1 MTNAEKPSTR
11 DPAPIDEPL
20 WYKDAVIY
28 ELHVRAFSDGNADGI
43 GDFKGLTEKLD
54 YLYDLGIT
62 VLWLL
67 PFYPSPLKD
76 DGYDLAS
83 YTEIHPDYGTLKDF
97 KIFLREAH
105 RRGLRVIT
113 ELVVNH
119 TSDQHPW
126 FQRARRAAPGSKE
139 RDFYV
144 WSDSQEPYKEARIIF
159 KDFETSNWAWDP
171 VAKAYYWH
179 RFYSHQPDLNFA
191 NPSVKRAIFEAM
203 DFWLDMGVDGLR
215 LDAVPYLFERDGT
228 SCENLPETHLFLKE
242 LRKHVD
248 SKHRNRMLLAE
259 ANQWPEE
266 AVSYFGVGD
275 ECHMAF
281 HFPLMPRIFMS
292 VHMED
297 RFPIV
302 DILGQTPEIPATC
315 QWTLFLRNHDE
326 LTLEMVTDE
335 DRDYM
340 YKVYA
345 SDPKA
350 RINLGIRRRLAP
362 LVSNNRRK
370 IELLNCLLFSLPGTP
385 VVYYGDEIGMGDNFY
400 LGDRNGVRTPMQ
412 WSADRNAGFSHANPQ
427 RLFLPIII
435 DPQHHYEAINVDA
448 QQENLSSLLWWMK
461 RLITLRK
468 RFRAFG
474 RGTTEFLY
482 PANRRVLVF
491 IRRLEDEIILTVAN
505 LSRFVQ
511 CAELDLSA
519 FKGRVPVELFGQIE
533 FPPIGDLPYFIT
545 LGPHGFYWFKLEN
558 AAAAAPRALEEAPLA
573 TLEVNGPWEQVLARG
588 AKSGWEKILPGYLQK
603 CRWFGG
609 KGRKLR
615 SVSLAEAIA
624 IPADS
629 HDAQLAAVEVMYGEG
644 EPEVYVLPMTLVTA
658 DRALEIQQ
666 SFPQAVI
673 ARVKWKHNG
682 AALEGLLIDAL
693 YDRDF
698 SKALLDAISRRRSFK
713 GKTNEIL
720 AVPGK
725 FFRALRGSTETAL
738 EPSMV
743 RRDQSNTSIV
753 YGDRLVLKI
762 FRRLQEGVNPD
773 LEIGRFLSEKTNFE
787 HTPKLAGSLEI
798 RRSNKAVATVG
809 ILQSWIRNEGDAW
822 QYTLDHLADFF
833 EACYAMTAMP
843 SDLCRP
849 QGHIVDFLER
859 EVPAAMRESTGA
871 YLASAALLGR
881 RTGEFHVA
889 LASDAQ
895 DSDFAAEPYTPFYRR
910 AAYQSLRT
918 LADRA
923 LATLRER
930 LKQLPED
937 RRGEAERVL
946 SLKNE
951 IFNRFRFIVDE
962 KITALRIRCHGDYHL
977 GQVLFTGKDF
987 MITDF
992 EGEPARPIGER
1003 RSKRSPLRDVAGMLR
1018 SFDYA
1023 ALTALKST
1031 DFRAGDVNR
1040 LTAAARCWVFWVS
1053 LVFLQNYLDSSRAAG
1068 FLPTSKQE
1076 LKRMLDLYL
1085 LQKAVYELNYELNNR
1100 PDWVGVPIRGI
1111 LDIMNAA
1118 D

>member
-1 MTNAEKPSTR
+1 MKLEKRVTREVALSDDPS
-11 DPAPIDEPL
+11 

-43 GDFKGLTEKLD
+43 GDFKGLTQKLD
-54 YLYDLGIT
+54 YLHDLGVT
-62 VLWLL
+62 ALWLL

-83 YTEIHPDYGTLKDF
+83 YTEIHPDYGTLRDF

-113 ELVVNH
+113 ELVINH

-126 FQRARRAAPGSKE
+126 FQRARRTAPGSKE

-144 WSDSQEPYKEARIIF
+144 WSENQDPYKEARIIF

-191 NPSVKRAIFEAM
+191 NPAVKRAIFDAM
-203 DFWLDMGVDGLR
+203 DFWLEMGVDGLR
-215 LDAVPYLFERDGT
+215 LDAVPYLFEREGT
-228 SCENLPETHLFLKE
+228 ICENLAETHRFLKE
-242 LRKHVD
+242 LRRHVD
-248 SKHRNRMLLAE
+248 SKYKNRMLLAE

-266 AVSYFGVGD
+266 AVTYFGDGD

-281 HFPLMPRIFMS
+281 HFPVMPRIFMS

-302 DILGQTPEIPATC
+302 DILGQTPEIPANS

-412 WSADRNAGFSHANPQ
+412 WSADRNAGFSEANPQ

-435 DPQHHYEAINVDA
+435 DPQHHYEAINVEA

-468 RFRAFG
+468 RYRAFG
-474 RGTTEFLY
+474 RGSTEFLY
-482 PANRRVLVF
+482 PENRRVLVF
-491 IRRLEDEIILTVAN
+491 VRRLDDEIILTVAN

-511 CAELDLSA
+511 CAELDLSQ
-519 FKGRVPVELFGQIE
+519 FKGRVPVELFGQTE
-533 FPPIGDLPYFIT
+533 FPPIGELPYFVT
-545 LGPHGFYWFKLEN
+545 LGPHGFYWFKLES
-558 AAAAAPRALEEAPLA
+558 APAAAPRAAEDAPLPL
-573 TLEVNGPWEQVLARG
+573 LEVAGAWEQILARG
-588 AKSGWEKILPGYLQK
+588 GKAALEKILPRYLNG

-609 KGRKLR
+609 KARKIR
-615 SVSLAEAIA
+615 AVSFGEP
-624 IPADS
+624 IPVS
-629 HDAQLAAVEVMYGEG
+629 INSRNVQMAALEVVYGDG
-644 EPEVYVLPMTLVTA
+644 EPEAYLLPLAFVTGEQA
-658 DRALEIQQ
+658 SEFHQT
-666 SFPQAVI
+666 FPQAVI
-673 ARVKWKHNG
+673 ARVKTKQAG
-682 AALEGLLIDAL
+682 EVTEGLLVDAL
-693 YDRDF
+693 YDRVF
-698 SKALLDAISRRRSFK
+698 LKASLDAIGRRRSFK
-713 GKTNEIL
+713 GKSGEIVAAPTKL
-720 AVPGK
+720 
-725 FFRALRGSTETAL
+725 FRGLRGSHETTL
-738 EPSMV
+738 EPAV
-743 RRDQSNTSIV
+743 VKKDQSNTSIV
-753 YGDRLVLKI
+753 YGDRLILKM
-762 FRRLQEGVNPD
+762 FRRLQDGINPD
-773 LEIGRFLSEKTNFE
+773 LEIGRFLTEKTSFE
-787 HTPKLAGSLEI
+787 NVPKLAGSLEL
-798 RRSNKAVATVG
+798 RRGNNGVATVG
-809 ILQSWIRNEGDAW
+809 ILQSWVRNEGDAW
-822 QYTLDHLADFF
+822 RYTLDHLADFF
-833 EACYAMTAMP
+833 EACSARATLPA
-843 SDLCRP
+843 DLYRA
-849 QGHIVDFLER
+849 QGHMLDSVER
-859 EVPAAMRESTGA
+859 GVPEAVRETIGA
-871 YLASAALLGR
+871 YLASAALLGT
-881 RTGEFHVA
+881 RTGELHIA
-889 LASDAQ
+889 LAADRQ
-895 DSDFAAEPYTPFYRR
+895 DPDFAAEAFTPFYRR
-910 AAYQSLRT
+910 AVFQSLRT

-930 LKQLPED
+930 LKHLPDEG
-937 RRGEAERVL
+937 RAEAERVL
-946 SLKNE
+946 ALKNE
-951 IFNRFRFIVDE
+951 IFDRFRFIVDQ
-962 KITALRIRCHGDYHL
+962 KITAMRIRVHGDYHL

-987 MITDF
+987 VITDF
-992 EGEPARPIGER
+992 EGEPAQPINER

-1023 ALTALKST
+1023 ALTALRVG
-1031 DFRAGDVNR
+1031 DFRPETLPHLAV
-1040 LTAAARCWVFWVS
+1040 AANCWVFWVS
-1053 LVFLQNYLDSSRAAG
+1053 VVFLRNYLDATRNGG
-1068 FLPTSKQE
+1068 FLPADQQE
-1076 LKRMLDLYL
+1076 LKNLLDLYL
-1085 LQKAVYELNYELNNR
+1085 LQKGIYELNYELNNR

-1111 LDIMNAA
+1111 LDILHPNI
-1118 D
+1118 

>member
-1 MTNAEKPSTR
+1 MKQEKKSSR
-11 DPAPIDEPL
+11 DPAISDDPL

-54 YLYDLGIT
+54 YLHDLGVT
-62 VLWLL
+62 ALWLL

-83 YTEIHPDYGTLKDF
+83 YTEIHADYGTLKDF
-97 KIFLREAH
+97 KVFLREAH

-144 WSDSQEPYKEARIIF
+144 WRENQEAYKEARIIF

-171 VAKAYYWH
+171 LAKAYYWH

-191 NPSVKRAIFEAM
+191 SPAVKRAIFEAM
-203 DFWLDMGVDGLR
+203 DSWLDMGVDGLR

-228 SCENLPETHLFLKE
+228 SCENLPETHQFLKE
-242 LRKHVD
+242 LRRHVD
-248 SKHRNRMLLAE
+248 SKYRNRMLLAE

-266 AVSYFGVGD
+266 AVNYFGSGD

-302 DILGQTPEIPATC
+302 DILGQTPEIPANS

-362 LVSNNRRK
+362 LLDSNRRK

-412 WSADRNAGFSHANPQ
+412 WSADRNAGFSEANSQ

-435 DPQHHYEAINVDA
+435 DPQHHYEAINVETE
-448 QQENLSSLLWWMK
+448 QENLSSLLWWMK

-468 RFRAFG
+468 RYRAFG
-474 RGTTEFLY
+474 RGSTEFLY
-482 PANRRVLVF
+482 PGNRRVLVF
-491 IRRLEDEIILTVAN
+491 IRRLADEIILTVAN

-511 CAELDLSA
+511 CVELDLSE
-519 FKGRVPVELFGQIE
+519 FKGRVPVELFGQTE
-533 FPPIGDLPYFIT
+533 FPPIGELPYFIT
-545 LGPHGFYWFKLEN
+545 LGPHGFYWFKLEATSV
-558 AAAAAPRALEEAPLA
+558 AASRAPEEALLA
-573 TLEVNGPWEQVLARG
+573 SLEVSGPWEQILSRAGKPALER
-588 AKSGWEKILPGYLQK
+588 ILPGYLTN

-609 KGRKLR
+609 KARKVR
-615 SVSLAEAIA
+615 AVNIGDV
-624 IPADS
+624 IPVPADS
-629 HDAQLAAVEVMYGEG
+629 HDAQLTTVEVAYAEG
-644 EPEVYVLPMTLVTA
+644 EPEAYLLPLAFVTA
-658 DRALEIQQ
+658 ERAAEIQQ
-666 SFPQAVI
+666 SSPQAII
-673 ARVKWKHNG
+673 ARLKSIQNG
-682 AALEGLLIDAL
+682 AAVDGLLMDAL
-693 YDRDF
+693 FDRALP
-698 SKALLDAISRRRSFK
+698 KALFDAIARRRSFK
-713 GKTNEIL
+713 GKSGEIL
-720 AVPGK
+720 ALPSLL
-725 FFRALRGSTETAL
+725 FRALRGPSETSL
-738 EPSMV
+738 EPAV
-743 RRDQSNTSIV
+743 IKKDQSNTSIV
-753 YGDRLVLKI
+753 YGDRFVLKI
-762 FRRLQEGVNPD
+762 FRRLQNGINPD
-773 LEIGRFLSEKTNFE
+773 LEIGRFLTEKTSFE
-787 HTPKLAGSLEI
+787 HIPKLAGSLEL
-798 RRSNKAVATVG
+798 RRTNQGVATVG
-809 ILQSWIRNEGDAW
+809 IMHSWIRNEGDAW
-822 QYTLDHLADFF
+822 RYSLDHLADFF
-833 EACYAMTAMP
+833 EGCGAMAALP
-843 SDLCRP
+843 ELYRP
-849 QGHIVDFLER
+849 PGHVTDFLER
-859 EVPAAMRESTGA
+859 DVPEAVRESIGS

-889 LASDAQ
+889 LASDPSAGE
-895 DSDFAAEPYTPFYRR
+895 FASEAFTPFYRR
-910 AAYQSLRT
+910 SAFQSMRT

-923 LATLRER
+923 LATLREK
-930 LKQLPED
+930 LKSLPED
-937 RRGEAERVL
+937 LRADAERVL
-946 SLKNE
+946 AFKNE
-951 IFNRFRFIVDE
+951 IFTRFRFIVDG
-962 KITALRIRCHGDYHL
+962 KITALRIRTHGDYHL

-987 MITDF
+987 VLTDF
-992 EGEPARPIGER
+992 EGEPAQPIGER
-1003 RSKRSPLRDVAGMLR
+1003 RGKRSPLRDVAGMLR

-1023 ALTALKST
+1023 ALTALGNR
-1031 DFRAGDVNR
+1031 DLRAQD
-1040 LTAAARCWVFWVS
+1040 LTQFTVAAKCWVFWVS
-1053 LVFLQNYLDSSRAAG
+1053 VVFVRNYLESSRNGG
-1068 FLPTSKQE
+1068 FLPASREE
-1076 LKRMLDLYL
+1076 LKNLLDLFL
-1085 LQKAVYELNYELNNR
+1085 LQKAIYELNYEINSR
-1100 PDWVGVPIRGI
+1100 PEWVAIPIRGI
-1111 LDIMNAA
+1111 LDIMNAGA
-1118 D
+1118 

>member
-1 MTNAEKPSTR
+1 MKPEKKSTR
-11 DPAPIDEPL
+11 EFAPTDDPL

-54 YLYDLGIT
+54 YLHDLGVT
-62 VLWLL
+62 ALWLL

-126 FQRARRAAPGSKE
+126 FQRARRAASGSKE

-144 WSDSQEPYKEARIIF
+144 WSDSQDPYKEARIIF

-171 VAKAYYWH
+171 FAKAYYWH

-191 NPSVKRAIFEAM
+191 SPAVKRAIFDAM
-203 DFWLDMGVDGLR
+203 DFWLEMGVDGLR
-215 LDAVPYLFERDGT
+215 LDAVPYLFEREGT
-228 SCENLPETHLFLKE
+228 ICENLPETHQFLKE
-242 LRKHVD
+242 LRRHVD
-248 SKHRNRMLLAE
+248 GKYKNRMLLAE

-266 AVSYFGVGD
+266 AVNYFGAGD

-302 DILGQTPEIPATC
+302 DILGQTPEIPANS

-362 LVSNNRRK
+362 LLGNNRRK

-385 VVYYGDEIGMGDNFY
+385 VVYYGDEIAMGDNFY

-412 WSADRNAGFSHANPQ
+412 WNADRNAGFSEANPQ

-435 DPQHHYEAINVDA
+435 DPQHHYEANNVEA
-448 QQENLSSLLWWMK
+448 QQENLSSMLWWMK

-468 RFRAFG
+468 RYRAFG

-482 PANRRVLVF
+482 PENRRVLVF
-491 IRRLEDEIILTVAN
+491 IRRLDDEIILTVAN

-511 CAELDLSA
+511 AAELDLSE
-519 FKGRVPVELFGQIE
+519 FKGRVPVELFGQTE

-558 AAAAAPRALEEAPLA
+558 VAAAKPRVPEEVPLPG
-573 TLEVNGPWEQVLARG
+573 LEVGGSWEQVLTRG
-588 AKSGWEKILPGYLQK
+588 GKSALEKILPAYINN

-609 KGRKLR
+609 KARKVR
-615 SVSLAEAIA
+615 SVNLGGPIPVPVNSEDVQMTAIEV
-624 IPADS
+624 IYAD
-629 HDAQLAAVEVMYGEG
+629 G
-644 EPEVYVLPMTLVTA
+644 EPEAYLLPLA
-658 DRALEIQQ
+658 FIAGDRATEFQQ
-666 SFPQAVI
+666 SFAQGVI
-673 ARVKWKHNG
+673 ARLKTKQG
-682 AALEGLLIDAL
+682 GEAAEGLLVDAL
-693 YDRDF
+693 YDRLF
-698 SKALLDAISRRRSFK
+698 LGTLLEAIARRRSFRSK
-713 GKTNEIL
+713 SGEIL
-720 AVPGK
+720 AAPSK
-725 FFRALRGSTETAL
+725 LFRALRGSFETAL
-738 EPSMV
+738 EPAVV
-743 RRDQSNTSIV
+743 RREQSNTSIV
-753 YGDRLVLKI
+753 YGDRLILKV
-762 FRRLQEGVNPD
+762 FRRLQDGINPD
-773 LEIGRFLSEKTNFE
+773 LEIGRFLTDTAPFE
-787 HTPKLAGSLEI
+787 HVPQLAGSLEL
-798 RRSNKAVATVG
+798 RRGKNSLATVG
-809 ILQSWIRNEGDAW
+809 ILQSWVRNEGDAW
-822 QYTLDHLADFF
+822 RYTLDHLADFF
-833 EACYAMTAMP
+833 EACSAKTAL
-843 SDLCRP
+843 SAELCRP
-849 QGHIVDFLER
+849 SGHIVDFVER
-859 EVPAAMRESTGA
+859 EVPEAVRETIGT

-881 RTGEFHVA
+881 RTGELHLA
-889 LASDAQ
+889 LAADRT
-895 DSDFAAEPYTPFYRR
+895 DPNFAPEVFTPFYRR
-910 AAYQSLRT
+910 AVYQSMRT

-923 LATLRER
+923 LATLRDK
-930 LKQLPED
+930 LKQLPEGE
-937 RRGEAERVL
+937 RAEAERVL
-946 SLKNE
+946 ALKNE
-951 IFNRFRFIVDE
+951 IFNRFRSLVDQ
-962 KITALRIRCHGDYHL
+962 KISAMRIRIHGDYHL

-987 MITDF
+987 VITDF
-992 EGEPARPIGER
+992 EGEPAQPINER
-1003 RSKRSPLRDVAGMLR
+1003 RGKRSPLRDVAGMLR

-1023 ALTALKST
+1023 ALTALKSGE
-1031 DFRAGDVNR
+1031 FRNDNLRHANV
-1040 LTAAARCWVFWVS
+1040 AANCWVFWVS
-1053 LVFLQNYLDSSRAAG
+1053 VIFLQSYLEAGRSGG
-1068 FLPTSKQE
+1068 FLPASNQE
-1076 LKRMLDLYL
+1076 LKSLLDLYL
-1085 LQKAVYELNYELNNR
+1085 LHKAIYELYYEFNNR
-1100 PDWVGVPIRGI
+1100 PEWIGVPLRGI
-1111 LDIMNAA
+1111 LGVMHPVG
-1118 D
+1118 

>member
-1 MTNAEKPSTR
+1 MKKEKQSNR
-11 DPAPIDEPL
+11 DPAISDDPL

-43 GDFKGLTEKLD
+43 GDFRGLTEKLD
-54 YLYDLGIT
+54 YLYDLGVT
-62 VLWLL
+62 ALWLL

-97 KIFLREAH
+97 KVFLREAH

-139 RDFYV
+139 REFYV
-144 WSDSQEPYKEARIIF
+144 WSENQESYKEARIIF
-159 KDFETSNWAWDP
+159 KDFETSNWAWDSL
-171 VAKAYYWH
+171 AKAYYWH

-191 NPSVKRAIFEAM
+191 NPAVKRAIFEAM

-215 LDAVPYLFERDGT
+215 LDAVPYLFERNGT
-228 SCENLPETHLFLKE
+228 SCENLPETHQFLKE
-242 LRKHVD
+242 LRRHVD
-248 SKHRNRMLLAE
+248 SKFQNRMLLAE

-266 AVSYFGVGD
+266 AVSYFGNGD

-302 DILGQTPEIPATC
+302 DILSQTPEIPANS

-362 LVSNNRRK
+362 LLDSNRRK
-370 IELLNCLLFSLPGTP
+370 IELLNCLLFSLPGAP

-412 WSADRNAGFSHANPQ
+412 WSADRNAGFSEANPQ

-435 DPQHHYEAINVDA
+435 DPQHHYEAINVETA
-448 QQENLSSLLWWMK
+448 QENLSSLLWWMK

-468 RFRAFG
+468 RYRAFG
-474 RGTTEFLY
+474 RGATVFLY
-482 PANRRVLVF
+482 PSNRRVLVF

-511 CAELDLSA
+511 CVELDLGE
-519 FKGRVPVELFGQIE
+519 FKGRVPVELFGQTD
-533 FPPIGDLPYFIT
+533 FPPIGELPYFIT
-545 LGPHGFYWFKLEN
+545 LGPHGFYWFKLE
-558 AAAAAPRALEEAPLA
+558 APPTAAPRAAEETPLG
-573 TLEVNGPWEQVLARG
+573 TLEVNGPWEQIFSRTG
-588 AKSGWEKILPGYLQK
+588 KSALERMLPGYFK
-603 CRWFGG
+603 NCRWFGG
-609 KGRKLR
+609 KARKVR
-615 SVSLAEAIA
+615 SVSVAGM
-624 IPADS
+624 IPVPIHS
-629 HDAQLAAVEVMYGEG
+629 HDAQLIILDVVYAEG
-644 EPEVYVLPMTLVTA
+644 EAESYFLPMSFVSA
-658 DRALEIQQ
+658 ERAAEIQQ
-666 SFPQAVI
+666 AAPQAVI
-673 ARVKWKHNG
+673 ARLKSKQNG
-682 AALEGLLIDAL
+682 ASADGLLVDAL
-693 YDRDF
+693 YDREF
-698 SKALLDAISRRRSFK
+698 QKALFDAIARRRSFK
-713 GKTNEIL
+713 GKSGEIL
-720 AVPGK
+720 AVPSK
-725 FFRALRGSTETAL
+725 LFRALRGTSETSL
-738 EPSMV
+738 EPALLK
-743 RRDQSNTSIV
+743 RDQSNTSIV
-753 YGDRLVLKI
+753 YGEKIVLKV

-773 LEIGRFLSEKTNFE
+773 LEIGRFLSEKTSFE
-787 HTPKLAGSLEI
+787 YIPKLAGCLELHQT
-798 RRSNKAVATVG
+798 NKRVAILG
-809 ILQSWIRNEGDAW
+809 IMQGWVRNEGDAW
-822 QYTLDHLADFF
+822 RYTLDHLGDFF
-833 EACYAMTAMP
+833 EGSAALAILP
-843 SDLCRP
+843 PELCRP
-849 QGHIVDFLER
+849 QGHAVDFIER
-859 EVPAAMRESTGA
+859 DVPEMVRADIGA
-871 YLASAALLGR
+871 YLSSAALLGR

-889 LASDAQ
+889 LASDAS
-895 DSDFAAEPYTPFYRR
+895 DPDFAAESFTPFYRR
-910 AAYQSLRT
+910 AAYQSMRT

-923 LATLRER
+923 LAALRDR
-930 LKQLPED
+930 VKSLPEHL
-937 RRGEAERVL
+937 RGEAEHVL
-946 SLKNE
+946 ALRNE

-962 KITALRIRCHGDYHL
+962 KITAMRIRSHGDYHL

-987 MITDF
+987 VITDF
-992 EGEPARPIGER
+992 EGEPAQPIGER

-1023 ALTALKST
+1023 ALTALKSR
-1031 DFRAGDVNR
+1031 DIRSADMAR
-1040 LTAAARCWVFWVS
+1040 LTAAAKCWVFWVS
-1053 LVFLQNYLDSSRAAG
+1053 VVFLKNYLESSRSGG
-1068 FLPTSKQE
+1068 FLPASAQE
-1076 LKRMLDLYL
+1076 LKSLLNLFL

-1100 PDWVGVPIRGI
+1100 PDWVAIPLQGI
-1111 LDIMNAA
+1111 LEIMTPIA
-1118 D
+1118 

>member
-1 MTNAEKPSTR
+1 MKQAKKSAR
-11 DPAPIDEPL
+11 DLSLGDEPV

-28 ELHVRAFSDGNADGI
+28 ELHVRAFADGNADGI

-54 YLYDLGIT
+54 YLYDLGVT
-62 VLWLL
+62 ALWLL

-76 DGYDLAS
+76 DGYDIAGYS
-83 YTEIHPDYGTLKDF
+83 AIHPDYGTLKDF
-97 KIFLREAH
+97 KIFLKEAH

-144 WSDSQEPYKEARIIF
+144 WSDNQEPYKEARIIF

-191 NPSVKRAIFEAM
+191 NPAVKRAIFDVV
-203 DFWLDMGVDGLR
+203 DFWLEMGVDGLR
-215 LDAVPYLFERDGT
+215 LDAVPYLFERDAT

-242 LRKHVD
+242 LRRHVD
-248 SKHRNRMLLAE
+248 EKHRNRMLLAE

-266 AVSYFGVGD
+266 AVNYFGAGD

-302 DILGQTPEIPATC
+302 DIMGQTPEIPANS

-362 LVSNNRRK
+362 LLGNNRRK
-370 IELLNCLLFSLPGTP
+370 LELLNCLLFSLPGTP

-412 WSADRNAGFSHANPQ
+412 WSADRNAGFSQANPQ

-435 DPQHHYEAINVDA
+435 DPEHHYETINVEA
-448 QQENLSSLLWWMK
+448 QQQNLSSTLWWMK

-468 RFRAFG
+468 RYHAFG
-474 RGTTEFLY
+474 RGSTEFLY
-482 PANRRVLVF
+482 PQNRRVLVF

-511 CAELDLSA
+511 CAELDLSE
-519 FKGRVPVELFGQIE
+519 FKGRVPVELFGQTE

-558 AAAAAPRALEEAPLA
+558 VQAAAPRALDEPPLA
-573 TLEVNGPWEQVLARG
+573 VLEVSGPWEQIFSTAG
-588 AKSGWEKILPGYLQK
+588 KSGLEKILPRYLK
-603 CRWFGG
+603 NCRWFGG
-609 KGRKLR
+609 KARRMR
-615 SVSLAEAIA
+615 SVSVTEAIA
-624 IPADS
+624 VPAEGQE
-629 HDAQLAAVEVMYGEG
+629 AYFTAMEATYGEG
-644 EPEVYVLPMTLVTA
+644 QPETYLLPLAFITG
-658 DRALEIQQ
+658 DRAAELLQ
-666 SFPQAVI
+666 SSPQAVVT
-673 ARVKWKHNG
+673 RLRSKHG
-682 AALEGLLIDAL
+682 GTITDGIVVDAL
-693 YDRDF
+693 YDREF
-698 SKALLDAISRRRSFK
+698 LRTLLGAIARRRSLR
-713 GKTNEIL
+713 GKTLE
-720 AVPGK
+720 VFGSPSK
-725 FFRALRGSTETAL
+725 QFRALRGPLETPL
-738 EPSMV
+738 EPAVMKTE
-743 RRDQSNTSIV
+743 QSNTSIV
-753 YGDRLVLKI
+753 YGDRFILKI
-762 FRRLQEGVNPD
+762 LRQLQDGMHPE
-773 LEIGRFLSEKTNFE
+773 LEIGRFITEKTTFE
-787 HTPKLAGSLEI
+787 HVPKLAGSLQL
-798 RRSNKAVATVG
+798 RRGNNGIATVG
-809 ILQSWIRNEGDAW
+809 ILQSWVRNEGDAW
-822 QYTLDHLADFF
+822 RYTLDHLADFF
-833 EACYAMTAMP
+833 EACSALTELPA
-843 SDLCRP
+843 DLRRP
-849 QGHIVDFLER
+849 QGHVADFVER
-859 EVPAAMRESTGA
+859 EVPEAARELIGT
-871 YLASAALLGR
+871 YLASVALLGQ
-881 RTGEFHVA
+881 RTGELHVA
-889 LASDAQ
+889 LASENQ
-895 DSDFAAEPYTPFYRR
+895 DPDFAPEAFTPFYRR
-910 AAYQSLRT
+910 AVYQSMRT

-923 LATLRER
+923 LAALRER
-930 LKQLPED
+930 VKTMPEEE
-937 RRGEAERVL
+937 RGDAERVL
-946 SLKNE
+946 GLKNE
-951 IFNRFRFIVDE
+951 ILNRFRYIVDQ
-962 KITALRIRCHGDYHL
+962 KITAMRIRCHGDYHL

-987 MITDF
+987 VITDF
-992 EGEPARPIGER
+992 EGEPAQPLGER

-1023 ALTALKST
+1023 ALSALKSA
-1031 DFRAGDVNR
+1031 DFRPEDLAR
-1040 LTAAARCWVFWVS
+1040 WTAASEAWVYWVS
-1053 LVFLQNYLDSSRAAG
+1053 VVFLQSYLEASRSGG
-1068 FLPTSKQE
+1068 FLPASKQE
-1076 LKRMLDLYL
+1076 LKNLLDLYL
-1085 LQKAVYELNYELNNR
+1085 LQKGVYELNYELNNR

-1111 LDIMNAA
+1111 LDILQPAH
-1118 D
+1118 

>member
-1 MTNAEKPSTR
+1 MKQEKNLQH
-11 DPAPIDEPL
+11 DPAIAGDPL

-28 ELHVRAFSDGNADGI
+28 ELHVRAFSDGNNDGI

-54 YLYDLGIT
+54 YLYDLGVT
-62 VLWLL
+62 ALWLL

-97 KIFLREAH
+97 RIFLREAH

-113 ELVVNH
+113 ELVINH

-126 FQRARRAAPGSKE
+126 FQRARRAAPGTKE
-139 RDFYV
+139 RNFYV
-144 WSDSQEPYKEARIIF
+144 WSENQEPYKEARIIF

-171 VAKAYYWH
+171 MAKAYYWH

-191 NPSVKRAIFEAM
+191 NPAVKRAIFDAM
-203 DFWLDMGVDGLR
+203 DFWLEMGVDGLR

-228 SCENLPETHLFLKE
+228 SCENLPETHQFLKE
-242 LRKHVD
+242 LRVHVD
-248 SKHRNRMLLAE
+248 SKYRNRMLLAE

-266 AVSYFGVGD
+266 AVNYFGRGD

-302 DILGQTPEIPATC
+302 DILGQTPEIPANS

-362 LVSNNRRK
+362 LLGNNRRK

-412 WSADRNAGFSHANPQ
+412 WSADRNAGFSQANPQ

-435 DPQHHYEAINVDA
+435 DPQHHYEATNVEA
-448 QQENLSSLLWWMK
+448 EQENLSSLLWWMK

-468 RFRAFG
+468 RFRAFS
-474 RGTTEFLY
+474 RGSTEFLY
-482 PANRRVLVF
+482 PGNRRVLVF
-491 IRRLEDEIILTVAN
+491 IRRLDDEIILTVAN

-511 CAELDLSA
+511 CAELDLA
-519 FKGRVPVELFGQIE
+519 KFKGRVPVELFGQTE
-533 FPPIGDLPYFIT
+533 FPPIGELPYFIT

-558 AAAAAPRALEEAPLA
+558 APAAPARASEETPLA
-573 TLEVNGPWEQVLARG
+573 TLEVAGPWEQILSRSG
-588 AKSGWEKILPGYLQK
+588 KSGLERILPGYLNN

-609 KGRKLR
+609 KARKVR
-615 SVSLAEAIA
+615 TVSVTDAIS

-629 HDAQLAAVEVMYGEG
+629 QEAQLTTIEVTYAEG
-644 EPEVYVLPMTLVTA
+644 EPEAYLLPLAFVTA
-658 DRALEIQQ
+658 ERATEIQQ
-666 SFPQAVI
+666 SSSQAVI
-673 ARVKWKHNG
+673 ARLKSKHNG
-682 AALEGLLIDAL
+682 QSVEGLLVDAL
-693 YDRDF
+693 YDHAF
-698 SKALLDAISRRRSFK
+698 QKALFEAISRRRSFK
-713 GKTNEIL
+713 GKAEEIFG
-720 AVPGK
+720 VPSK
-725 FFRALRGSTETAL
+725 LFRELRREREGSL
-738 EPSMV
+738 EPALTKK
-743 RRDQSNTSIV
+743 DQSNTSVV
-753 YGDRLVLKI
+753 YGDRFVLKM
-762 FRRLQEGVNPD
+762 FRRLQDGVNPD
-773 LEIGRFLSEKTNFE
+773 LEMGRFLTEKTSFE
-787 HTPKLAGSLEI
+787 HIPRLAGSLEL
-798 RRSNKAVATVG
+798 RRANRGSATVG
-809 ILQSWIRNEGDAW
+809 IMQTWVRNEGDAW
-822 QYTLDHLADFF
+822 RYTLDHLADFF
-833 EACYAMTAMP
+833 EGCTP
-843 SDLCRP
+843 SAALAAEFCRP
-849 QGHIVDFLER
+849 QGHLVDFIER
-859 EVPAAMRESTGA
+859 EVPRAVRENIGA

-889 LASDAQ
+889 LASDPQ
-895 DSDFAAEPYTPFYRR
+895 DADFAAEAFTPFYRR
-910 AAYQSLRT
+910 SAYQSMRT

-930 LKQLPED
+930 LKTLSDELRSD
-937 RRGEAERVL
+937 AERVL
-946 SLKNE
+946 ALKSD
-951 IFNRFRFIVDE
+951 IFNRFRLIVDE
-962 KITALRIRCHGDYHL
+962 KITATRIRAHGDYHL

-987 MITDF
+987 VLTDF
-992 EGEPARPIGER
+992 EGEPAQPIGER

-1023 ALTALKST
+1023 ALTALKSG
-1031 DFRAGDVNR
+1031 DFRTGDLARFTV
-1040 LTAAARCWVFWVS
+1040 AAKCWVFWVS
-1053 LVFLQNYLDSSRAAG
+1053 VVFLPNHLESSRVGG
-1068 FLPTSKQE
+1068 FLPASKQE
-1076 LKRMLDLYL
+1076 LKKLLDLFL

-1111 LDIMNAA
+1111 LDIMNPTA
-1118 D
+1118 

>member
-1 MTNAEKPSTR
+1 MKLEKKSNREFNPAE
-11 DPAPIDEPL
+11 DPL

-43 GDFKGLTEKLD
+43 GDFKGLTDKLD
-54 YLYDLGIT
+54 YLHDLGIT
-62 VLWLL
+62 ALWLL

-97 KIFLREAH
+97 KVFLREAH

-171 VAKAYYWH
+171 LAKSYYWH

-191 NPSVKRAIFEAM
+191 NPAVGRAIFDAM
-203 DFWLDMGVDGLR
+203 DFWLEMGVDGLR
-215 LDAVPYLFERDGT
+215 LDAVPYLFEREGT
-228 SCENLPETHLFLKE
+228 ICENLPETHQFLKE
-242 LRKHVD
+242 LRRHVD
-248 SKHRNRMLLAE
+248 AKHKNRMLLAE

-266 AVSYFGVGD
+266 AVNYFGAGD

-302 DILGQTPEIPATC
+302 DILGQTPEIPVNS

-362 LVSNNRRK
+362 LLGNNRRK

-385 VVYYGDEIGMGDNFY
+385 VVYYGDEIAMGDNFY

-412 WSADRNAGFSHANPQ
+412 WSADRNAGFSEANPQ

-435 DPQHHYEAINVDA
+435 DPQHHYEANNVEA
-448 QQENLSSLLWWMK
+448 QQENLSSMLWWMK

-468 RFRAFG
+468 RYRAFG

-482 PANRRVLVF
+482 PENRRVLVF
-491 IRRLEDEIILTVAN
+491 IRRLDDEIILTVAN

-511 CAELDLSA
+511 AAELDLSQ
-519 FKGRVPVELFGQIE
+519 FKGRVPVELFGQTD

-558 AAAAAPRALEEAPLA
+558 VAAAKPSAPEEVPLPS
-573 TLEVNGPWEQVLARG
+573 LEVGGAWELVLTRG
-588 AKSGWEKILPGYLQK
+588 GKSPLEKILPGYINR

-609 KGRKLR
+609 KSRR
-615 SVSLAEAIA
+615 IRAVSLGEPIAVPVASQEAQMI
-624 IPADS
+624 
-629 HDAQLAAVEVMYGEG
+629 AVEVSYTDG
-644 EPEVYVLPMTLVTA
+644 EPEAYLLPLAFVTG
-658 DRALEIQQ
+658 DRAGEVQQ
-666 SFPQAVI
+666 TVPQSVI
-673 ARVKWKHNG
+673 ARLKTKPAG
-682 AALEGLLIDAL
+682 EATEGLLIDAL
-693 YDRDF
+693 YDRAF
-698 SKALLDAISRRRSFK
+698 LSVLLDAIARRRSFK
-713 GKTNEIL
+713 SKTGEIL
-720 AVPGK
+720 AVPSK
-725 FFRALRGSTETAL
+725 FFRVLRGPYESAL
-738 EPSMV
+738 EPAVV
-743 RRDQSNTSIV
+743 RREQSNTSVV
-753 YGDRLVLKI
+753 YGERLILKI
-762 FRRLQEGVNPD
+762 FRRLQDGINPD
-773 LEIGRFLSEKTNFE
+773 LEIGRFLSEKTSFE
-787 HTPKLAGSLEI
+787 HVPKVAGSLEL
-798 RRSNKAVATVG
+798 RRNNNAGTIG
-809 ILQSWIRNEGDAW
+809 ILQSWVRNEGDAW
-822 QYTLDHLADFF
+822 RYTLDHLADFF
-833 EACYAMTAMP
+833 ETCSTLTALP
-843 SDLCRP
+843 ADLCRP
-849 QGHIVDFLER
+849 QLHMVDFIER
-859 EVPAAMRESTGA
+859 EVPQAARETIGT
-871 YLASAALLGR
+871 YLGSAALLGR
-881 RTGEFHVA
+881 RTGELHLA
-889 LASDAQ
+889 LAGDRT
-895 DSDFAAEPYTPFYRR
+895 DPDFAPEVFTPFYRR
-910 AAYQSLRT
+910 AVYQSMRT
-918 LADRA
+918 LADRT
-923 LATLRER
+923 LATLRDL
-930 LKQLPED
+930 LKNLPEGE
-937 RRGEAERVL
+937 RGEAEQVL
-946 SLKNE
+946 ALKNE
-951 IFNRFRFIVDE
+951 ILNRFRFLVDQ
-962 KITALRIRCHGDYHL
+962 KISAARIRVHGDYHL

-987 MITDF
+987 VITDF
-992 EGEPARPIGER
+992 EGEPAQPIGER

-1023 ALTALKST
+1023 ALTTLKSGE
-1031 DFRAGDVNR
+1031 FRAEH
-1040 LTAAARCWVFWVS
+1040 LKQFSAAAHGWVFWVS
-1053 LVFLQNYLDSSRAAG
+1053 VVFLQSYLGMSRGGG
-1068 FLPTSKQE
+1068 FLPASAQE
-1076 LKRMLDLYL
+1076 LKSLLDLFL
-1085 LQKAVYELNYELNNR
+1085 LQKAIYELNYELNNR
-1100 PDWVGVPIRGI
+1100 PDWIGVPLRGI
-1111 LDIMNAA
+1111 LGIMNPAG
-1118 D
+1118 